1 MNARTALASPVGRRA
16 QRGLSLIESCIALAV
31 VGVLAGA
38 AAPSFEASRQKR
50 AIDGSS
56 AGIVADI
63 ALARSEAVA
72 RQQGVRVSVRPS
84 ADGGACL
91 MVHTGAA
98 GDCGCLTPAGAQCVG
113 DATLIK
119 SSLFSAMAP
128 VALSAS
134 VASMRFDQNNGTVT
148 PAGTLRVATTDGR
161 TLHHVVNMMGRVR
174 ICSTGGKIAGVKA
187 C

>member
-1 MNARTALASPVGRRA
+1 MNRRTALETLFARRA
-16 QRGLSLIESCIALAV
+16 QRGLSLVESCIALAV

-50 AIDGSS
+50 AIHGSS

-63 ALARSEAVA
+63 AFARSEAVA
-72 RQQGVRVSVRPS
+72 RQQGVRLSVRPS

-91 MVHTGAA
+91 IMHTGAA
-98 GDCGCLTPAGAQCVG
+98 TDCNCASSAGPQCLG
-113 DATLIK
+113 DAKLIK
-119 SSLFSAMAP
+119 SSLFAATAP
-128 VALSAS
+128 VTLSAS
-134 VASMRFDQNNGTVT
+134 VASMRFDQDNGSVT
-148 PAGTLRVATTDGR
+148 PAGTLRVATADGR

-174 ICSTGGKIAGVKA
+174 TCSTGGAIAGTKS